1 MFITAEAMPE
11 GVSRMTYVLRHHPMV
26 CVCVCTCAYCGAQQ
40 GNLPMMT
47 WTRMESL
54 VLKTITVDLQ
64 ERDRER
70 ERDRY

>member
-1 MFITAEAMPE
+1 
-11 GVSRMTYVLRHHPMV
+11 
-26 CVCVCTCAYCGAQQ
+26 
-40 GNLPMMT
+40 MMT

-70 ERDRY
+70 ERETGTNEATYDRHNIN